1 MTGEVLP
8 SLSSKAPAAGFLP
21 WRPTA
26 APRISRTSPA
36 SCAGPRPLQQ
46 VKHIRTEA
54 AGRPGAEAQLS
65 GTSRLQRFLG
75 GLLHGRRAPRCLY
88 VAFRARLAAA
98 APPSGMI
105 GGGQVGLA
113 GTRGLGT
120 RGPSAAVAGRWLQDT
135 CAVWVYRRR
144 QKTPLAPAHH
154 ARCRLPT
161 PLRGADRGRW
171 PSSVFP
177 VTAGHRVAWGT
188 GRTPPHPGCPTPF
201 KTTRSIRRA
210 CGGNV

>member
-26 APRISRTSPA
+26 VPWISRTSPA
-36 SCAGPRPLQQ
+36 SCAGSRPLQQ

-54 AGRPGAEAQLS
+54 AGRPGAEVQLS
-65 GTSRLQRFLG
+65 RISRLQRFLG

-88 VAFRARLAAA
+88 VAFCARLAAA
-98 APPSGMI
+98 APPSGTI

-113 GTRGLGT
+113 GTRGPGT
-120 RGPSAAVAGRWLQDT
+120 RGPPAAVAGRWLQDT

-154 ARCRLPT
+154 ARCCLPT
-161 PLRGADRGRW
+161 PPRGATQLTEEGGLRQ
-171 PSSVFP
+171 SS
-177 VTAGHRVAWGT
+177 R
-188 GRTPPHPGCPTPF
+188 
-201 KTTRSIRRA
+201 
-210 CGGNV
+210 